1 MVYDISYKTLIDVK
15 PLPIRFNN
23 VDRITR
29 VYDGIR
35 YLVFTIPIFQVFFA
49 NIEKKSILG
58 GRLSTRQ

>member
-1 MVYDISYKTLIDVK
+1 MVYDISYKTLIDAK

-23 VDRITR
+23 VDGITR

-49 NIEKKSILG
+49 NIEKKSIFG